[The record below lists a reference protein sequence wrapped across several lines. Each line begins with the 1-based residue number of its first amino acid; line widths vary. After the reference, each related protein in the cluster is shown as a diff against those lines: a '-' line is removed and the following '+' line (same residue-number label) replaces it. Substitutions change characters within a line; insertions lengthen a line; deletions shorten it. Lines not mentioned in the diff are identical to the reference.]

1 MKTHKP
7 QSHISL
13 TPDDVELVVTA
24 VKERVAEVWENA
36 KKHRDSIA
44 YQVQEVKVRLEHL
57 RIEVAHAPKEA
68 PTKAKEGVPV
78 PETVQFVAQTSANFI
93 IVSEK
98 IFLDEE
104 IVHKT
109 LKEIET
115 LDVALA
121 KIPKKELYKIQ
132 VSVVQEI

>member
-1 MKTHKP
+1 
-7 QSHISL
+7 
-13 TPDDVELVVTA
+13 
-24 VKERVAEVWENA
+24 
-36 KKHRDSIA
+36 
-44 YQVQEVKVRLEHL
+44 VQEVKSRLENL
-57 RIEVAHAPKEA
+57 RIGVAHAPKEV

-93 IVSEK
+93 ITSEK

-104 IVHKT
+104 TMHKP

-121 KIPKKELYKIQ
+121 KIPKKELYKLQ